1 MECVQRAI
9 EIQSTCP
16 TCRSEC
22 SVDQLVDLPRGTLG
36 FRIWS
41 DIQVKCNNCEDG
53 CSWTGSIVD
62 FTAHSDRCNNDNHT
76 TTYLCVED
84 LVVTRNTQQA
94 RCLEIELRV
103 WKRMHQASEEM
114 LRGIKRDYQGAQKK
128 MWMKISELRAWK
140 ITHQASLKMFSGLER
155 DNQLSQRKTVKRKD
169 EEICKL
175 QSELLCRENTLRKYQ
190 KIVKRKDE
198 IYQLQRVIHYQKT
211 QAEETV
217 V

>member
-1 MECVQRAI
+1 
-9 EIQSTCP
+9 
-16 TCRSEC
+16 
-22 SVDQLVDLPRGTLG
+22 
-36 FRIWS
+36 
-41 DIQVKCNNCEDG
+41 
-53 CSWTGSIVD
+53 
-62 FTAHSDRCNNDNHT
+62 
-76 TTYLCVED
+76 
-84 LVVTRNTQQA
+84 
-94 RCLEIELRV
+94 
-103 WKRMHQASEEM
+103 M
-114 LRGIKRDYQGAQKK
+114 LRGLKRDYQGAQKNVEE
-128 MWMKISELRAWK
+128 ISELRAWK

-190 KIVKRKDE
+190 KIVIRKDE